1 VPEQRS
7 SLIAGRL
14 VPRECVTWSN
24 HELTEGG
31 FKPVTSNLN
40 IPRTEIECFYE
51 NGEEVRPT
59 AQQILNLQAAI
70 LEDKANRVR
79 LSVFSLKVRKPLI
92 GTCNSWERLS
102 LLMCVFDCTYVSRRV
117 AHYDDEV
124 RHR

>member
-1 VPEQRS
+1 M
-7 SLIAGRL
+7 
-14 VPRECVTWSN
+14 
-24 HELTEGG
+24 
-31 FKPVTSNLN
+31 TSNLN